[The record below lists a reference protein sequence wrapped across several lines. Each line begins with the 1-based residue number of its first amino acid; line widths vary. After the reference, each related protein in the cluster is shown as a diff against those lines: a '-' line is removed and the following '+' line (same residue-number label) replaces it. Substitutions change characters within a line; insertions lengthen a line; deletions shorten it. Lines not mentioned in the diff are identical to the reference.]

1 VGVAQ
6 ITGSLIDDFGE
17 NGAGGPAMQE
27 AQRWRQTT
35 SNESQRPAAIQ
46 NPRGKQGMIDN
57 NRMRIDKW
65 LWVARFFKTRSL
77 AAEAI
82 SSHKIR
88 CNGEHVKPARDL
100 KVGDELEITIGQTV
114 FVVIVQGMA
123 EQRRPA
129 PEARQLYQETP
140 DSEARRLRE
149 QELRKLAPV
158 PGSDLRGRPTKRE
171 GRLIRGIQ
179 G

>member
-1 VGVAQ
+1 M
-6 ITGSLIDDFGE
+6 SDE
-17 NGAGGPAMQE
+17 
-27 AQRWRQTT
+27 
-35 SNESQRPAAIQ
+35 
-46 NPRGKQGMIDN
+46 
-57 NRMRIDKW
+57 RMRIDKW

-77 AAEAI
+77 ASTATA
-82 SSHKIR
+82 SHKIK
-88 CNGEHVKPARDL
+88 CNGEHVKPAREL
-100 KVGDELEITIGQTV
+100 KIGDEIEITIDQTV

-129 PEARQLYQETP
+129 PEARLLYQETA

-171 GRLIRGIQ
+171 GRLIRGVK

>member
-1 VGVAQ
+1 M
-6 ITGSLIDDFGE
+6 TDD
-17 NGAGGPAMQE
+17 
-27 AQRWRQTT
+27 
-35 SNESQRPAAIQ
+35 
-46 NPRGKQGMIDN
+46 
-57 NRMRIDKW
+57 RMRIDKW

-77 AAEAI
+77 ASVAI
-82 SSHKIR
+82 ASHKIR
-88 CNGEHVKPARDL
+88 CNGDHVKPSRDL

-129 PEARQLYQETP
+129 PEARLLYQETP
-140 DSEARRLRE
+140 ESEARRLRD

-158 PGSDLRGRPTKRE
+158 PGSDLKGRPTKRE
-171 GRLIRGIQ
+171 GRLIRRIG

>member
-1 VGVAQ
+1 MRL
-6 ITGSLIDDFGE
+6 TE
-17 NGAGGPAMQE
+17 
-27 AQRWRQTT
+27 R
-35 SNESQRPAAIQ
+35 
-46 NPRGKQGMIDN
+46 MIDN

-77 AAEAI
+77 AAQAI

-88 CNGEHVKPARDL
+88 CNGDHVKPARDH
-100 KVGDELEITIGQTV
+100 ELEITIGQTV

-171 GRLIRGIQ
+171 GRLIRGIRE
-179 G
+179 